1 MENQFQPSFVP
12 KRPIIPTDGSLRPR
26 ARTSF
31 FMLIAGVLFLAALG
45 ATVALFAYN
54 AVLTKTNADKENKI
68 NEAIRTFAPD
78 LTKQLTVLKAR
89 IDTAKTL
96 LQSHA
101 ALSVFLSLLSQN
113 TAQTIRFKNFAYA
126 VGADNKMAIAMK
138 GESVSYE
145 AVAFQSDVLSRN
157 DNLQSVIFSNIN
169 LDETGMVGFNV
180 KANIDPKSVSYQSA
194 ISATAAT
201 VDATTSAED
210 TSAAEPDQT
219 SADTGTST
227 DDQTQQP

>member
-1 MENQFQPSFVP
+1 
-12 KRPIIPTDGSLRPR
+12 
-26 ARTSF
+26 
-31 FMLIAGVLFLAALG
+31 MLIAGVLFLAALG

-101 ALSVFLSLLSQN
+101 ALSVFLSLLEQN

-126 VGADNKMAIAMK
+126 VGADNKMAISMK

-194 ISATAAT
+194 VSAAAT

-210 TSAAEPDQT
+210 TSAVESTEP